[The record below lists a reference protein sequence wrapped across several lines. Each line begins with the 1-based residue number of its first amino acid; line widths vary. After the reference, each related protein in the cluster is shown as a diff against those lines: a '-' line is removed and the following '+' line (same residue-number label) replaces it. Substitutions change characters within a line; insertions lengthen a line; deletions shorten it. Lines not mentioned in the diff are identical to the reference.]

1 MNTPAEVRC
10 IVCQLVF
17 CCGNCRRKHERTEHN
32 LTYDCPICRG
42 KRFLCRP
49 EDINQDL
56 IKHLADEH
64 IPLQC
69 RKCNKLFKTM
79 DDLIDIDKCVTI
91 SELVDEP
98 LHKDDVAEVID
109 NEFDSLYN
117 NVLNNN
123 EGENIAAIVSIN
135 KSNRTAVI
143 TPLSKGQ
150 HLVDYESSDAESESS
165 PKVQFMTTP
174 HPKVAPKTP
183 VSKKYYRSAT
193 PHVNKYVQLMRQK
206 AIDDYEEAIAKE
218 ETNMSPISGAMS
230 GVDRLEEEAIAK
242 EETNMS
248 PISGAMS
255 GVDRLEVTDSQ
266 KEMTTPTSQLP
277 SHLMNLVQSVTTSTP
292 THPASGGWTLFHEQG
307 ADSPLSEIENT
318 ESPAQTM
325 ESDTKTE
332 SDIVQPKLKS
342 IISTASR
349 QRFSSQE
356 SSEKGSLTETG
367 NNSTESS
374 IKAKKV
380 KFAQDTVFE
389 PEPKVKRVFRKPK
402 RMLTP
407 GPQRQRFCY
416 NPRFQAL
423 VNRFETQARTPL
435 NIKVEKDQETTP
447 PIGQH
452 NMQAR
457 AIDFKEEINTDEV
470 PSQYKDSKELFK
482 SCVDTPSNPTD
493 NTITTVT
500 TNIATTLE
508 TCIKSALRT
517 TEDETEIEFKF
528 VITKKKVSV
537 KRIEEDWESTDLKKI
552 NNKKTE
558 PQQNKENIWSS
569 VARAIKN
576 AFWSEQACSTPV
588 GSLDS
593 NDSTSSSA
601 SKRKYEQMSDYN
613 LSPINHKRYK
623 YEGRIPGRP
632 PLRRT
637 KGWGLPGF
645 RPTTQEWGKDLPECS
660 QD

>member
-17 CCGNCRRKHERTEHN
+17 CCANCRRKHEQTEHN

-56 IKHLADEH
+56 IQHLADEH
-64 IPLQC
+64 VPLQC

-79 DDLIDIDKCVTI
+79 EDLIDIDK
-91 SELVDEP
+91 S
-98 LHKDDVAEVID
+98 
-109 NEFDSLYN
+109 
-117 NVLNNN
+117 
-123 EGENIAAIVSIN
+123 IVSIN

-150 HLVDYESSDAESESS
+150 HLVDYESSDAESEGS

-183 VSKKYYRSAT
+183 VSKKYFRSAT

-230 GVDRLEEEAIAK
+230 GVDRLE
-242 EETNMS
+242 
-248 PISGAMS
+248 
-255 GVDRLEVTDSQ
+255 VTDSQ
-266 KEMTTPTSQLP
+266 KEVTTPTSQLP
-277 SHLMNLVQSVTTSTP
+277 PHMMNLVQSVTTSTP

-318 ESPAQTM
+318 ESTAQTM

-332 SDIVQPKLKS
+332 SDIIQPKLKS
-342 IISTASR
+342 IIATASR
-349 QRFSSQE
+349 HRFSSQE

-374 IKAKKV
+374 LKTKKV

-389 PEPKVKRVFRKPK
+389 PEQKVKRVFRKPK

-470 PSQYKDSKELFK
+470 PSQCKDSKELFK
-482 SCVDTPSNPTD
+482 SCVDTPSNPID

-537 KRIEEDWESTDLKKI
+537 KRIEEDWESTDLKKNN
-552 NNKKTE
+552 NNKKQIE

-576 AFWSEQACSTPV
+576 VFWSEQVCSTPV

-623 YEGRIPGRP
+623 YEGRINGRP

-637 KGWGLPGF
+637 KCWGLPGM
-645 RPTTQEWGKDLPECS
+645 RPTTQESGKDSPEWS